1 MPAENG
7 LQPTRAWQAYE
18 WWQQRL
24 AREFFSEDRADTPV
38 LFFLDEP
45 ELVAL
50 RGIEDV
56 EQLGTAVSS
65 VLSWHD
71 NPYTP
76 VSERCRAW
84 KRGRRE
90 DPPPCLPLLGCA
102 VLAAANMRRTV
113 QGPGAPAYYARL
125 AEVLQPSWG
134 GEQHGQRLERH
145 YEAVADLWAE
155 LDGWLREK
163 DGARGLSTI
172 KKNPARSKIGY
183 AQSQALVR
191 TSDHAALTRFFQT
204 LGVAP
209 NQTIDGTRLLRD
221 LAAWS
226 HRHPQGL
233 SKELRQALAS
243 DSDKRLL
250 EPLLVALVE
259 GWDGTVSP
267 GFVDGL
273 RVVPLRLV
281 LEDGFTGWDVRW
293 HAEVVPGVQED
304 VLKYPGAE
312 VRLTSD
318 AGDHAYELTGAVP
331 DPANVINSGITAK
344 GTKVALRAQGGREL
358 LALREDAVA
367 GGWTETDV
375 LTVFEPYVF
384 LFRSSGQQQLQAL
397 VTGAGERWY
406 QPEEAPIPGWQVTP
420 EVEFSDETA
429 LTEALAKAG
438 VQNVRYS
445 STRRLSLRNGL
456 RTRRGWG
463 LRSHFLLGAEPD
475 AMVPVELCRQG
486 RISLDGRPLSVP
498 PGGLVPLRGR
508 SLAPGPHVL
517 AADGAKLTFYL
528 EELNAPA
535 PRTAAP
541 AVPAQGSSATV
552 VVPLSGDA
560 RFLTAQG
567 RFLHIARPQEP
578 SWWRRCAPGLCGG
591 GTARVPVPAAAVW
604 LVVVPAQGAT
614 SVTLLRHAEP
624 DIGILSHAAK
634 DFWVQIM
641 LDDQAGSPHA
651 ELWQRYREA
660 VLTRNSQGGF
670 RRV

>member
-1 MPAENG
+1 M
-7 LQPTRAWQAYE
+7 
-18 WWQQRL
+18 
-24 AREFFSEDRADTPV
+24 AREFFSEDRAGTPV

-50 RGIEDV
+50 RGGEDV
-56 EQLGTAVSS
+56 EQLGPAVSS

-71 NPYTP
+71 NPYAP
-76 VSERCRAW
+76 VSERYRAW
-84 KRGRRE
+84 KWGKRE
-90 DPPPCLPLLGCA
+90 DPPPCLPLLGSA

-125 AEVLQPSWG
+125 AEVLHPPWG

-145 YEAVADLWAE
+145 YEAVADLWVE

-163 DGARGLSTI
+163 GGTRGLSTI
-172 KKNPARSKIGY
+172 KRNPARSKIGY

-191 TSDHAALTRFFQT
+191 ASDHAALTRFFQT
-204 LGVAP
+204 TGVTP
-209 NQTIDGTRLLRD
+209 NQAVDGARLLGD

-233 SKELRQALAS
+233 SKELRQALDS
-243 DSDKRLL
+243 DGDKRLL

-259 GWDGTVSP
+259 GWDGNVSP

-293 HAEVVPGVQED
+293 HAEVVPGVPAD
-304 VLKYPGAE
+304 VLRYPGGEMRITSEPGDQTYE
-312 VRLTSD
+312 V
-318 AGDHAYELTGAVP
+318 TGSVP

-344 GTKVALRAQGGREL
+344 GTKVALRVQGGREL
-358 LALREDAVA
+358 LVLREDPVA

-375 LTVFEPYVF
+375 LTVFEPYRF

-406 QPEEAPIPGWQVTP
+406 QPEEAPISGWQVTP
-420 EVEFSDETA
+420 VLEFSDETG
-429 LTEALAKAG
+429 LTQALAKAG
-438 VQNVRYS
+438 FQNVRYS
-445 STRRLSLRNGL
+445 GARRLSLRNGL
-456 RTRRGWG
+456 RVRPGWG

-475 AMVPVELCRQG
+475 VMVPAGLCRQG
-486 RISLDGRPLSVP
+486 FISLDGRPLSVP
-498 PGGLVPLRGR
+498 SGGLVPLRGR
-508 SLAPGPHVL
+508 NLSPGPHVL
-517 AADGAKLTFYL
+517 AADGAELTFYL

-535 PRTAAP
+535 PRPASPAAP
-541 AVPAQGSSATV
+541 AQRASATV

-578 SWWRRCAPGLCGG
+578 SWWRQCAPGLCGG
-591 GTARVPVPAAAVW
+591 GKARVPVPAAAVW
-604 LVVVPAQGAT
+604 LVVVPAQGAL
-614 SVTLLRHAEP
+614 SVTLLQHAEP
-624 DIGILSHAAK
+624 DIGILSRAAK

-651 ELWQRYREA
+651 DLWQRYREA